1 MAAEPVELSKA
12 TGVNYNAELQR
23 IVVSI
28 RKDINK
34 YIIPVVRGEQ
44 SEYITDAP
52 WLDRII
58 AAIKAVRDKYLS
70 PVYDLYATKIAEK
83 FVKQSNEVNRKRFNE
98 SMKKSFGIDVFGD
111 SPELI
116 SYLEASVYDN
126 TQLIKSIPDI
136 YLDRVESIIMTNIRA
151 GNRSSAIAKQ
161 LTEQFG
167 IESRR
172 AKFIARDQTEKIN
185 GDLNAKRQ
193 TSVGID
199 YFQWVTS
206 KDQRVRDKHR
216 EIAEKVTAYGEGIYR
231 WDNPPIGENGTPII
245 PGQSY
250 NCRCVG
256 SAVTK
261 LEIEENRK
269 ENKTN
274 PGIYR

>member
-12 TGVNYNAELQR
+12 TGINYNVELQK
-23 IVVSI
+23 IVLSI

-44 SEYITDAP
+44 SNYITDAP

-58 AAIKAVRDKYLS
+58 NAIKKVKEKYLN
-70 PVYDLYATKIAEK
+70 PVYDLYAAKIATK
-83 FVKQSNEVNRKRFNE
+83 FVKQSDRVNEKRFNE
-98 SMKKSFGIDVFGD
+98 SMKKSFGIDVFAD
-111 SPELI
+111 SPELV

-193 TSVGID
+193 TSIGFE

-216 EIAEKVTAYGEGIYR
+216 EIANKVTAYGKGIYR

-256 SAVTK
+256 TAVTK
-261 LEIEENRK
+261 LEVQENRK
-269 ENKTN
+269 EDKTN
-274 PGIYR
+274 SGVYR

>member
-1 MAAEPVELSKA
+1 M
-12 TGVNYNAELQR
+12 
-23 IVVSI
+23 
-28 RKDINK
+28 
-34 YIIPVVRGEQ
+34 
-44 SEYITDAP
+44 
-52 WLDRII
+52 
-58 AAIKAVRDKYLS
+58 
-70 PVYDLYATKIAEK
+70 
-83 FVKQSNEVNRKRFNE
+83 
-98 SMKKSFGIDVFGD
+98 
-111 SPELI
+111 

-193 TSVGID
+193 TSVGFE

-216 EIAEKVTAYGEGIYR
+216 EIANKVTAYGKGVYR
-231 WDNPPIGENGTPII
+231 WDNPPIGENGT
-245 PGQSY
+245 
-250 NCRCVG
+250 R
-256 SAVTK
+256 
-261 LEIEENRK
+261 
-269 ENKTN
+269 
-274 PGIYR
+274 